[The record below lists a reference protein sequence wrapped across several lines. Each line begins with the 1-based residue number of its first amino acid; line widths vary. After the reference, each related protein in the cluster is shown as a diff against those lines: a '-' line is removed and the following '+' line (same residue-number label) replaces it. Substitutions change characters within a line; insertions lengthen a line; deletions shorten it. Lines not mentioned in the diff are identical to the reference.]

1 MTDAIGFSDVPGDT
15 TDVTVEDGVITAFVF
30 PEHTFI
36 LVGMGNFLAMEGRL
50 DGYVE
55 CVSGSPFPQSC
66 ASIQMENLAAWAEWR
81 EELTTTNLVEFA
93 LESWYG
99 GDCLSARF
107 ISNRDADACS
117 TPDIP
122 SQTIEYESILGA
134 DVSIEGCETVG
145 FEPSWSGMI
154 LSCEVQY
161 SNAMNTAVGKPPS
174 VTVREFGVYPP
185 DVSVGTSSGTPWYKG
200 GYPEDIDLR
209 QSFRL
214 FAESGDLQDEY
225 AAADCA
231 NARTPECANLVMD
244 NLDEWAV
251 WYETNS

>member
-1 MTDAIGFSDVPGDT
+1 
-15 TDVTVEDGVITAFVF
+15 
-30 PEHTFI
+30 
-36 LVGMGNFLAMEGRL
+36 
-50 DGYVE
+50 
-55 CVSGSPFPQSC
+55 
-66 ASIQMENLAAWAEWR
+66 
-81 EELTTTNLVEFA
+81 
-93 LESWYG
+93 
-99 GDCLSARF
+99 
-107 ISNRDADACS
+107 
-117 TPDIP
+117 
-122 SQTIEYESILGA
+122 
-134 DVSIEGCETVG
+134 
-145 FEPSWSGMI
+145 
-154 LSCEVQY
+154 
-161 SNAMNTAVGKPPS
+161 MNTAVGKPPS